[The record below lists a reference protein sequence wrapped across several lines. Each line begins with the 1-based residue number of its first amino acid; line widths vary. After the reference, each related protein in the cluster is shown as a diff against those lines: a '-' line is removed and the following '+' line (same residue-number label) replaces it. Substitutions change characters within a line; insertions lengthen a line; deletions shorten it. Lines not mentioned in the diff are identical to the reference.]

1 MSTSPP
7 WTHRFCDVGTFPA
20 TALVRNLGLSR
31 TSSMR
36 VGLSFNARWA
46 GTFASKTPSIRR
58 KRHHPNATKHAT
70 SFTVKNSARQVDPVT
85 LTFIGIARRM
95 KVAAISI
102 DGPLH
107 NHITREDHGR

>member
-20 TALVRNLGLSR
+20 TALVRNSGLSR

-36 VGLSFNARWA
+36 VRFSLNTRWA
-46 GTFASKTPSIRR
+46 GTSTSKTPSIRR
-58 KRHHPNATKHAT
+58 KRHHPNTTTHAT
-70 SFTVKNSARQVDPVT
+70 SFTVKNSAQQVDPVT
-85 LTFIGIARRM
+85 PTLIGIARKM
-95 KVAAISI
+95 NVVAISI

-107 NHITREDHGR
+107 DHITREDHGR